1 MGLFHVGQN
10 LDSIGVHN
18 GINESR
24 AVFTLKR
31 LEKRAEHLGARPLII
46 ELMNIT
52 TTAAESSVTISPET
66 VITKATESPI
76 TLDLL
81 FKTSKIELWS
91 LVLFF
96 ILSFIASFLRLWR
109 KHQNARDA
117 LSRRPVSC
125 RPTDEI
131 DRVGNN
137 HEYVVSE
144 TGNEFDSHKYVVS
157 ETGDECNRSGDEE
170 RGDENKD
177 VETGIGFRRTD
188 GRVSWRW

>member
-1 MGLFHVGQN
+1 M
-10 LDSIGVHN
+10 
-18 GINESR
+18 
-24 AVFTLKR
+24 FTLKR
-31 LEKRAEHLGARPLII
+31 LDNEHDNLGARPLII
-46 ELMNIT
+46 ELMNAT

-109 KHQNARDA
+109 KHRNARNA
-117 LSRRPVSC
+117 LSRRPVSR

-131 DRVGNN
+131 DRVGNDHEHVVSEAGNECDN

-144 TGNEFDSHKYVVS
+144 IGV
-157 ETGDECNRSGDEE
+157 ECNRSGGEE

-177 VETGIGFRRTD
+177 VETGIGFKRTD